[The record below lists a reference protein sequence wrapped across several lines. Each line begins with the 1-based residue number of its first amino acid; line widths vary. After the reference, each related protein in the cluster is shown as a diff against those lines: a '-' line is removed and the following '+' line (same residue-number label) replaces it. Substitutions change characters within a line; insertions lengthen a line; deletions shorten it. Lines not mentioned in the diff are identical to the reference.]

1 VCGVVASFGA
11 EPIELWERM
20 QAALSTIAHR
30 GPDGE
35 GLARLL
41 GGRVWLG
48 HRRLALVDLEGGAQP
63 IANEEETVV
72 AVVNGEIY
80 DDARLRRE
88 LRARGH
94 VLRTRSDSELLVH
107 LYEEHGDACVEHVR
121 GELAFVLFDRTRGR
135 VLAGRDRFGIKPLY
149 WAIVE
154 GRLCLASELKAL
166 IAIGLPPRWDRV
178 SLSHVVA
185 HQYLPPSRTLV
196 HGAHALPPGHVLTA
210 TLGGTPRVR
219 RYHTLPGEKPTDGL
233 AMPDCR
239 DVERPRVV
247 DEPRAAEE
255 PCADELRVDDT
266 RAADET
272 LALLEEAVRLR
283 LRSDVP
289 VGAYLSGGLDSTAV
303 VALAARERPGLRA
316 FGVSFERAPWDEGDL
331 AEESARTLGVDFERV
346 RVTQRDLVDGLA
358 DAVRFAEG
366 IAINGQLVAKH
377 RLAKAAR
384 AAGVIAVLTGEGAD
398 EAYLGY
404 PHLRL
409 DHYGAASERGS
420 DAITRGVMIPRG
432 DPGESVTL
440 PLTAVERALGFVPS
454 FVRAKAAF
462 GAKLAGLVTDASSI
476 ADPSA
481 DDSADAMDPFEAL
494 FAELPMPTGSSVE
507 RSAWLWTRL
516 ALAGYIVRTLGD
528 GTEMAASIEGRP
540 PFLDHVLFEH
550 AWSLSVSSRLDAQ
563 GREKAVLRDAL
574 RGVVPEAVRTRN
586 KQPFLAPPVLVG
598 ATFDDARGLLLDA
611 IAHVPFFDSRA
622 VRAWIDGLARAGDE
636 ERAVADPV
644 WTTLC
649 SAGLLGRSLGLS

>member
-1 VCGVVASFGA
+1 VCGVVASVGA
-11 EPIELWERM
+11 EPAPLERRM
-20 QAALSTIAHR
+20 RAALAAMAHR

-35 GLARLL
+35 GLARRLE
-41 GGRVWLG
+41 GRVWLG
-48 HRRLALVDLEGGAQP
+48 HRRLALVDVEGGAQP
-63 IANEEETVV
+63 IANEDESVV

-80 DDARLRRE
+80 DDTRLRRE
-88 LRARGH
+88 LLARGH

-121 GELAFVLFDRTRGR
+121 GELAFVLVDLRRGR
-135 VLAGRDRFGIKPLY
+135 LLAGRDRFGIKPLY
-149 WAIVE
+149 WAMVD
-154 GRLCLASELKAL
+154 GRLCLGSELKAL
-166 IAIGLPPRWDRV
+166 IALGLEPRWDST
-178 SLSHVVA
+178 SLAHVVA

-196 HGAHALPPGHVLTA
+196 RDAHALPPGHVLTA
-210 TLGGTPRVR
+210 TLGDAPRVR
-219 RYHTLPGEKPTDGL
+219 RYHTLPGEGR
-233 AMPDCR
+233 APDVR
-239 DVERPRVV
+239 DVDPS
-247 DEPRAAEE
+247 RAAEE
-255 PCADELRVDDT
+255 
-266 RAADET
+266 T
-272 LALLEEAVRLR
+272 LAHLEASVRLR

-303 VALAARERPGLRA
+303 VALAARERPELRA

-331 AEESARTLGVDFERV
+331 AEQSARALGVSFERV
-346 RVTQRDLVDGLA
+346 RVTQRELVDGLA
-358 DAVRFAEG
+358 EAVRFAEG

-377 RLAKAAR
+377 RLARAAR
-384 AAGVIAVLTGEGAD
+384 AAGVVAVLTGEGAD

-409 DHYGAASERGS
+409 DHYGAASERDG

-432 DPGESVTL
+432 DATPALDGV
-440 PLTAVERALGFVPS
+440 ARALGFVPS

-462 GAKLAGLVTDASSI
+462 GAQLASLV
-476 ADPSA
+476 SA
-481 DDSADAMDPFEAL
+481 DVRAAAAGASVDSFVAL
-494 FAELPMPTGSSVE
+494 FAELPTSSGSPVE

-550 AWSLSVSSRLDAQ
+550 AWSLPVSLRLDAS

-586 KQPFLAPPVLVG
+586 KQPFLAPPVLAG
-598 ATFDDARGLLLDA
+598 ATFDDARSLVLDA
-611 IAHVPFFDSRA
+611 IEHVPYFDLRA
-622 VRAWIDGLARAGDE
+622 VRGWIDGLARAGED
-636 ERAVADPV
+636 ERAAADPV
-644 WTTLC
+644 WTTLS

>member
-11 EPIELWERM
+11 EPIELSERM
-20 QAALSTIAHR
+20 EGALATIAHR

-48 HRRLALVDLEGGAQP
+48 HRRLALVDLERGAQP
-63 IANEEETVV
+63 IANEDKTVV

-80 DDARLRRE
+80 DDVRLRRE

-107 LYEEHGDACVEHVR
+107 LYEEHGDTCVDHVR

-149 WAIVE
+149 WATID
-154 GRLCLASELKAL
+154 GRLCFASELKAL
-166 IAIGLPPRWDRV
+166 IALGLPARWDRV

-210 TLGGTPRVR
+210 TLGGTPQVR
-219 RYHTLPGEKPTDGL
+219 RYHALPGEGRDGGRTTS
-233 AMPDCR
+233 DKR
-239 DVERPRVV
+239 DVDSSRTASE
-247 DEPRAAEE
+247 
-255 PCADELRVDDT
+255 T
-266 RAADET
+266 RASEETRAEET
-272 LALLEEAVRLR
+272 LAHLQEAVRLR

-331 AEESARTLGVDFERV
+331 AEESARTLEVGFERV

-358 DAVRFAEG
+358 EAVRFAEG

-409 DHYGAASERGS
+409 DHYGAASERAS
-420 DAITRGVMIPRG
+420 DAITRGVMIPRS
-432 DPGESVTL
+432 DRVEPATL
-440 PLTAVERALGFVPS
+440 PLAAVERALGFVPS

-462 GAKLAGLVTDASSI
+462 GAKLAGLVSSDASSGARSDR
-476 ADPSA
+476 ADRA
-481 DDSADAMDPFEAL
+481 KRIEDPFEAL
-494 FAELPMPTGSSVE
+494 FSELPTPSGSPVE

-550 AWSLSVSSRLDAQ
+550 AWSLPVSARLDARR
-563 GREKAVLRDAL
+563 REKAVLRDAL
-574 RGVVPEAVRTRN
+574 VGVVPEPVRTRN

-598 ATFDDARGLLLDA
+598 ATFDDARALLLEA
-611 IAHVPFFDSRA
+611 IAYVPFFDSSA
-622 VRAWIDGLARAGDE
+622 VRGWIDGLARADDD
-636 ERAVADPV
+636 ERAAADPV
-644 WTTLC
+644 WTTLA

>member
-1 VCGVVASFGA
+1 MCGVVASFGA
-11 EPIELWERM
+11 EPIELGERM
-20 QAALSTIAHR
+20 EAALATIAHR

-35 GLARLL
+35 GLARRL

-48 HRRLALVDLEGGAQP
+48 HRRLALVDVDGGAQP
-63 IANEEETVV
+63 IANEDESVV

-121 GELAFVLFDRTRGR
+121 GELAFVLFDRRRER

-149 WAIVE
+149 WATID
-154 GRLCLASELKAL
+154 GRLCLGSELKAL
-166 IAIGLPPRWDRV
+166 IALGLAPRWDRT
-178 SLSHVVA
+178 SLSHAVA

-196 HGAHALPPGHVLTA
+196 HGAHALPPGHVLVA
-210 TLGGTPRVR
+210 RLGEAPTVR
-219 RYHTLPGEKPTDGL
+219 RYHALRGEGGTSD
-233 AMPDCR
+233 AHQAPDA
-239 DVERPRVV
+239 DPS
-247 DEPRAAEE
+247 RAAEE
-255 PCADELRVDDT
+255 T
-266 RAADET
+266 R
-272 LALLEEAVRLR
+272 ALLEEAVRLR

-303 VALAARERPGLRA
+303 VALAARERPGLHA

-346 RVTQRDLVDGLA
+346 RVTQRVLVDGLA

-384 AAGVIAVLTGEGAD
+384 AAGVVAVLTGEGAD

-409 DHYGAASERGS
+409 DHYGAASERLG
-420 DAITRGVMIPRG
+420 DAITRGVMIPRS
-432 DPGESVTL
+432 DRSAAL
-440 PLTAVERALGFVPS
+440 PLDAVKRALGFVPS

-462 GAKLAGLVTDASSI
+462 GAMLAGLV
-476 ADPSA
+476 
-481 DDSADAMDPFEAL
+481 SADARATEPSAGPFEAL
-494 FAELPMPTGSSVE
+494 FSELGPSSGSPVE

-550 AWSLSVSSRLDAQ
+550 AWSLPVSLRLDAR

-574 RGVVPEAVRTRN
+574 VGVVPEAVRTRD

-598 ATFDDARGLLLDA
+598 ATFDDARALLLAA
-611 IAHVPFFDSRA
+611 IAHVPFFDARA
-622 VRAWIDGLARAGDE
+622 VRSWIDELARADDD
-636 ERAVADPV
+636 ERASADPV
-644 WTTLC
+644 WTTLT
-649 SAGLLGRSLGLS
+649 SAGLLGRSLGLA